1 MITPR
6 DDVVARGRRVV
17 LRRKRMADVVEDYA
31 WRADEEL
38 ARFDAAPPLR
48 LPFADFAR
56 HWEMDMRFSDVPQR
70 NLAIEDEAGQRIGNV
85 MYYNLDRW
93 RKEAEIGISIGRR
106 EYWGRGYGSDAVRAL
121 ARHLFRTTDLRRLY
135 LHTLDWNV
143 RAQRA
148 FQKAGFR
155 PCGVAHRNGHSFL
168 VMELRREWF
177 FPIPGDG
184 QDAPGSPG
192 RGAAAPG

>member
-17 LRRKRMADVVEDYA
+17 LRRKRLGDVTDDYA

-38 ARFDAAPPLR
+38 ASFDAVPPLR
-48 LPFADFAR
+48 LPFQEFAR
-56 HWEMDMRFSDVPQR
+56 NWEMDMRFSDVALR
-70 NLAIEDEAGQRIGNV
+70 NLAIEDESGRRIGNI

-93 RKEAEIGISIGRR
+93 RKEAEIGISIGRK
-106 EYWGRGYGSDAVRAL
+106 ECWGQGYGSDAVRAL
-121 ARHLFRTTDLRRLY
+121 VRHLFRTTDLRRLY
-135 LHTLDWNV
+135 LHTLDWNL

-155 PCGVAHRNGHSFL
+155 PCGTAYRNGHTFV
-168 VMELRREWF
+168 VMEVRREWL
-177 FPIPGDG
+177 P
-184 QDAPGSPG
+184 A
-192 RGAAAPG
+192 